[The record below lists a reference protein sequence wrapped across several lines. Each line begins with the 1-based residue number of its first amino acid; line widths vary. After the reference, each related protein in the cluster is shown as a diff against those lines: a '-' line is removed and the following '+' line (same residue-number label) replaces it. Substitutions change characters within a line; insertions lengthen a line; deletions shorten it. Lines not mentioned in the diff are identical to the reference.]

1 MASKKKQRPEH
12 ITGGYSSIPWVV
24 MDSISFKGATDKAK
38 SLLLALMRQHNGIN
52 NGRLHLAKKWLN
64 NQGWT
69 CDEGNRK
76 ATKELIERG
85 LVIQTKWGGLN
96 AGTNKYAITW
106 YDITNYVG
114 LDITKAGYQSG
125 AWALCKL
132 PPTARRKAPVKK
144 QQERLDDR
152 ASTSSTTELVSQL
165 ASSTTEPE
173 KPLLRTFTGSTTE
186 NNVVIPLLPVKKTTK
201 RIVGLKGKSGI
212 LQSKTPSLPNLMH

>member
-12 ITGGYSSIPWVV
+12 ITGGYSGIPWVV
-24 MDSISFKGATDKAK
+24 MDSLSFKGATDKAK
-38 SLLLALMRQHNGIN
+38 SLLLALMRQHNGFN
-52 NGRLHLAKKWLN
+52 NGQLHLTKKWLN

-69 CDEGNRK
+69 CDESNRK

-96 AGTNKYAITW
+96 AGTNKYALTW

-114 LDITKAGYQSG
+114 LDITKAGYRLS
-125 AWALCKL
+125 AWSLCKL
-132 PPTARRKAPVKK
+132 PPTPRRTAPVKN
-144 QQERLDDR
+144 QQGRLDDR
-152 ASTSSTTELVSQL
+152 ASASSTTELVRQS
-165 ASSTTEPE
+165 AGSTTEPE
-173 KPLLRTFTGSTTE
+173 MPLLRTFTGSTTE

-201 RIVGLKGKSGI
+201 RIVGVKGKSGI